1 MFFTSPF
8 PIEETREKLGVM
20 PHCLPKDKDTISKKS
35 HTQFHDKISNCGETC
50 AILSTFLSF
59 FSLSKEDAFN
69 LIINIA
75 IGSKK
80 TGKKK
85 MK

>member
-35 HTQFHDKISNCGETC
+35 HTQFLDKISNCGETC
-50 AILSTFLSF
+50 AILSTFLRF
-59 FSLSKEDAFN
+59 FSPKEGAFN